1 MDVNRIIL
9 NTAYPAAYP
18 ALWHGTSVQLS
29 RINGKII
36 LYFLNNKINEVC
48 GQPIHSKYEK

>member
-36 LYFLNNKINEVC
+36 LYFLNNKINQVC